1 MKLMKHYR
9 WDDVK
14 LETLSPTIGRRMIT
28 GEKSMAARV
37 YLKKGAVVPE
47 HKHENE
53 QITMVLK
60 GALEFQIDGRTVM
73 VREGEVL
80 VIPSWMPHS
89 ATAVEDTD
97 DLDLF
102 CPPRQDW
109 LSGNDAYLRGK

>member
-1 MKLMKHYR
+1 MKHYR
-9 WDDVK
+9 WDGVP
-14 LETLSPTIGRRMIT
+14 LEVLSQTISRRMIT
-28 GEKSMAARV
+28 GEKSMIARV

-53 QITMVLK
+53 QITFVLE

-73 VREGEVL
+73 VRAGEVL

-89 ATAVEDTD
+89 AVAAEDTD

-109 LSGNDAYLRGK
+109 LSGNDAYLRGR

>member
-1 MKLMKHYR
+1 MKHYR
-9 WDDVK
+9 WEDMP
-14 LETLSPTIGRRMIT
+14 LEALSSTIGRRMIT
-28 GEKSMAARV
+28 GEKSMAAMV

-53 QITMVLK
+53 QITFVIK
-60 GALEFQIDGRTVM
+60 GALEFQIDGRTLV
-73 VREGEVL
+73 VRAGEVL

-97 DLDLF
+97 DLDFF

>member
-1 MKLMKHYR
+1 MKHYR
-9 WDDVK
+9 WDDVP
-14 LETLSPTIGRRMIT
+14 LEALSPTIGRRMIT

-53 QITMVLK
+53 QITFVLE
-60 GALEFQIDGRTVM
+60 GALQFQIDGGTVM
-73 VREGEVL
+73 VRAGEVL

-89 ATAVEDTD
+89 ATAIEDTD
-97 DLDLF
+97 DLDFF

-109 LSGNDAYLRGK
+109 LTGNDAYLRGK